1 MPQSLSLNFIES
13 CLPYIRSSW
22 REIQEQAIQLVGL
35 LHHHGLNTNVDEEK
49 ERSALEVTSSEKIIH
64 CLKDE
69 QSSLRIRAAEALGN
83 IFSEP

>member
-1 MPQSLSLNFIES
+1 MPQSLSTFIES
-13 CLPYIRSSW
+13 CLPYIRSQW
-22 REIQEQAIQLVGL
+22 REIQLQAIQLVGL
-35 LHHHGLNTNVDEEK
+35 LHHHGLISNVDEER

-69 QSSLRIRAAEALGN
+69 QSSMRIAAALALGN